1 MAGACSLCNPNPRL
15 GDVAQV
21 GKPLGHR
28 LVLARAPLAALQPL
42 AARRAALL
50 ALHRMRAGAAA
61 VAGAHAP
68 GRIQLLRMVAIQT
81 LSGPHS

>member
-1 MAGACSLCNPNPRL
+1 MAGAITSAALHARL

-50 ALHRMRAGAAA
+50 ALHRMRARAAA
-61 VAGAHAP
+61 VAGAHPP
-68 GRIQLLRMVAIQT
+68 GRIQLLRMAATQT
-81 LSGPHS
+81 LSGPC